1 VARALITEPAVV
13 FADEPTGALD
23 LRTGRGLLE
32 SLQRAAREREQTIV
46 MVTHDPAAA
55 AYADRVLILVDGRI
69 AHELSG
75 AGYEEISGVMA
86 GVGA

>member
-1 VARALITEPAVV
+1 M
-13 FADEPTGALD
+13 
-23 LRTGRGLLE
+23 
-32 SLQRAAREREQTIV
+32 QRAARERRQTIV

-69 AHELSG
+69 AHELTG
-75 AGYEEISGVMA
+75 ADYEQISSVMA